1 MHRSQAGPAC
11 VRRICAARRFPLRPT
26 GRQVFLLL
34 GVHEQ
39 GDAGHD
45 ANSMRSSFQNLARP
59 TARAVPDTGSRS
71 KIRMRRQLREKR
83 WMIGAGKRSI
93 RLYLSNYCSAMSN
106 VATKLLAPLPTRAY
120 ASSSPAEKHAN
131 KIRASVAE
139 RDEIALPPVTARSA
153 PC

>member
-45 ANSMRSSFQNLARP
+45 ANSMRSSFQNLARALPLGPFP
-59 TARAVPDTGSRS
+59 TLAQGQN
-71 KIRMRRQLREKR
+71 RMRRQLREKR
-83 WMIGAGKRSI
+83 WRIGAGKRSI

-120 ASSSPAEKHAN
+120 ASSSPAENTFN

>member
-71 KIRMRRQLREKR
+71 KIRMSRQLREKR
-83 WMIGAGKRSI
+83 WRIGAGKRSI
-93 RLYLSNYCSAMSN
+93 RLYLSNYPLQCRRSRRNCSR
-106 VATKLLAPLPTRAY
+106 PLPTGAY
-120 ASSSPAEKHAN
+120 ASSSPAENSN
-131 KIRASVAE
+131 KIWASVAE
-139 RDEIALPPVTARSA
+139 SSVALPPER
-153 PC
+153 

>member
-11 VRRICAARRFPLRPT
+11 VRRICAARKFPLRPT

-83 WMIGAGKRSI
+83 WRIGAGKRSI
-93 RLYLSNYCSAMSN
+93 RLRLYLSNYCSAMSK

-120 ASSSPAEKHAN
+120 ASSSPAENTPIKSGRRWLRET
-131 KIRASVAE
+131 K
-139 RDEIALPPVTARSA
+139 LRSRL
-153 PC
+153 

>member
-83 WMIGAGKRSI
+83 WRIGAGKRSI
-93 RLYLSNYCSAMSN
+93 RLYLSNDCTVMSN
-106 VATKLLAPLPTRAY
+106 VAKKLLATLPTRAY
-120 ASSSPAEKHAN
+120 ASSSPAENTPIKSG
-131 KIRASVAE
+131 RRWL
-139 RDEIALPPVTARSA
+139 RDEIALPPITARSA

>member
-83 WMIGAGKRSI
+83 WRIGAGKRSI
-93 RLYLSNYCSAMSN
+93 LFVQLLQRN
-106 VATKLLAPLPTRAY
+106 VECRDEIARAPPHKSVCFIITGR
-120 ASSSPAEKHAN
+120 KHAN

-139 RDEIALPPVTARSA
+139 SSVALPPER
-153 PC
+153 